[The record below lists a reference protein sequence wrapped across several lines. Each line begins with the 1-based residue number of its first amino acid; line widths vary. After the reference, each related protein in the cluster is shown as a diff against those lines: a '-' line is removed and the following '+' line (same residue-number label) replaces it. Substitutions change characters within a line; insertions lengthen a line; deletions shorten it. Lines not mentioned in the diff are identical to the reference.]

1 MSGHLLLCPRQR
13 EPNQKHPGP
22 ERFTSFDVTQLV
34 KTLSAHDKLTEKP
47 SLMIV
52 PDVEPVSASKPLIGE
67 ISLVEH
73 SLCMLRGPPEA
84 VEG

>member
-1 MSGHLLLCPRQR
+1 VVIFFDPLVSENPTKVPRS
-13 EPNQKHPGP
+13 

-34 KTLSAHDKLTEKP
+34 KTLSAHDKLTETP
-47 SLMIV
+47 TLTIV